1 MTNPVSLPQVRT
13 KLSPQVLRSAV
24 IVSVIWGED
33 EWGADPV
40 HLLISGFV
48 GVVDGADD
56 MIRREA
62 VGSPAGER
70 GRSGSRMI
78 VKFLSSC
85 RASVSSR
92 VWKTLTRFSFTSQ
105 TTPGIS
111 GLGGG
116 LGHAEGPRGLSERDR
131 W

>member
-24 IVSVIWGED
+24 IVSVIWGKIKRCP
-33 EWGADPV
+33 DPV

-62 VGSPAGER
+62 VGSAGGER
-70 GRSGSRMI
+70 G
-78 VKFLSSC
+78 
-85 RASVSSR
+85 AR
-92 VWKTLTRFSFTSQ
+92 VADDS
-105 TTPGIS
+105 
-111 GLGGG
+111 
-116 LGHAEGPRGLSERDR
+116 
-131 W
+131 